1 MKKLA
6 IVFSI
11 VTIMICA
18 WLIIDR
24 LNSLDIASNK
34 NDTYAMIQKIEIDK
48 RSDINECEKEIRKN
62 KIDFD
67 RENFRKSSDIAY
79 QTQIISFSIIIIQI
93 LIVFCLI
100 FKREK

>member
-34 NDTYAMIQKIEIDK
+34 NDTYSMIQKIEIDK

-67 RENFRKSSDIAY
+67 RGNFRKSSDIAY